1 MKFLPLHSHRRLPCY
16 QIPVQRS
23 LCPISTVVLIEM
35 YSIILVV
42 LDLPPNLFTIIRTTI
57 HDRVLKLNLVY

>member
-1 MKFLPLHSHRRLPCY
+1 MKFLPSAQSPAPPCC
-16 QIPVQRS
+16 QIPVQRG
-23 LCPISTVVLIEM
+23 LCPISIVVLIEM